1 MAHDIEINQDGTA
14 RFAYNA
20 RGGAPW
26 HHLGVSLDG
35 LQDVDTMLRKAG
47 ADYEVRLTKVAAVDE
62 NGDFILDAFGNP
74 VVIDDSNATI
84 RINADGTMDALA
96 TVGNRYEVRQ
106 NREIAERALAVVGA
120 SNGDA
125 VIDTCG
131 VLRGGRRFFMTID
144 LGALFIDPMGVN
156 DKIDRYLVVSKG
168 HDGIWPIRYANTD
181 VRAVCNNTVMMGLKQ
196 AQRVFTARHT
206 RNVDINLEDARHV
219 LRISVEW
226 ADAFKKEA
234 ERMLSI
240 PIGPA
245 QIDKV
250 LNGLFP
256 EKKDETDRQKRNREG
271 IVETVRSVHLNDRN
285 AGGYGNNAWSL
296 YNSVVEY
303 LDHYREA
310 DIKDRA
316 MATMDDNS
324 WVTRLKMDAHHA
336 VLALA

>member
-1 MAHDIEINQDGTA
+1 MAHDIEINKDGTA

-20 RGGAPW
+20 KNGAPW
-26 HHLGVSLDG
+26 HHLGVSVEG
-35 LQDVDTMLRKAG
+35 LQDLDTMLRKAG
-47 ADYEVRLTKVAAVDE
+47 ADYEVRLTKVAAVDDE
-62 NGDFILDAFGNP
+62 GNFIVDASGKP
-74 VVIDDSNATI
+74 VVFDDANATI
-84 RINADGTMDALA
+84 RVNADGTMDSLA

-144 LGALFIDPMGVN
+144 LGSLFIDPMGVN

-206 RNVDINLEDARHV
+206 RNVDFTLEDAREV
-219 LRISVEW
+219 LRISVDW

-234 ERMLSI
+234 EKLLAV
-240 PIGPA
+240 PVTPA
-245 QIDKV
+245 KMDKV
-250 LNGLFP
+250 LNSLFP
-256 EKKDETDRQKRNREG
+256 EKKDETDRQKKNRIQVIDTIRG
-271 IVETVRSVHLNDRN
+271 VHLNDRN

-303 LDHYREA
+303 LDHHREA
-310 DIKDRA
+310 TATDRA
-316 MATMDDNS
+316 LATMDDNS
-324 WVTRLKMDAHHA
+324 WVTRTKMDAHKA
-336 VLALA
+336 VLALV

>member
-1 MAHDIEINQDGTA
+1 MAHEIEMNADGSA
-14 RFAYNA
+14 RFAYNS
-20 RGGAPW
+20 RNGAPW
-26 HHLGVSLDG
+26 HGLGVSLDG
-35 LQDVDTMLRKAG
+35 LQDIDTMLRKAG

-62 NGDFILDAFGNP
+62 DGNFILDVNGNP

-84 RINADGTMDALA
+84 RINSDGTMDGLA

-144 LGALFIDPMGVN
+144 LGSLFIDPKGVN

-226 ADAFKKEA
+226 ADAFKAEA
-234 ERMLSI
+234 EKLLSI
-240 PIGPA
+240 PVAPA

-256 EKKDETDRQKRNREG
+256 EKKDATDRQKNNRLNTIDTIRG
-271 IVETVRSVHLNDRN
+271 VHLNNRN

-303 LDHYREA
+303 LDHHREA
-310 DIKDRA
+310 NAEDRA

-324 WVTRLKMDAHHA
+324 WVTRLKIDAHQA
-336 VLALA
+336 VLSLA

>member
-1 MAHDIEINQDGTA
+1 MAHDIEINQDGSA

-20 RGGAPW
+20 KGGKPW
-26 HHLGVSLDG
+26 HHLGVSLEG
-35 LQDVDTMLRKAG
+35 LQDVDTMLKAAG
-47 ADYEVRLTKVAAVDE
+47 ADYEVRLTRVAAVDE
-62 NGDFILDAFGNP
+62 DGNFIVDAKGRP
-74 VVIDDSNATI
+74 VIIDDSQATI
-84 RINADGTMDALA
+84 RINSDGTMDGLS

-144 LGALFIDPMGVN
+144 LGALIIDPMGIN

-168 HDGIWPIRYANTD
+168 HDGVWPVRYANTD
-181 VRAVCNNTVMMGLKQ
+181 VRAVCNNTVMMGLQQ

-206 RNVDINLEDARHV
+206 RNVDISLEDAREV
-219 LRISVEW
+219 LRISVDW
-226 ADAFKKEA
+226 AEAFKKEA
-234 ERMLSI
+234 EDMLRI
-240 PIGPA
+240 KVGPVEM
-245 QIDKV
+245 DKV

-256 EKKDETDRQKRNREG
+256 VKKDETDRQTRNRLEVTDT
-271 IVETVRSVHLNDRN
+271 IRSIFLNN
-285 AGGYGNNAWSL
+285 KNSGGFGTNGWSM

-303 LDHYREA
+303 LDHHREA
-310 DIKDRA
+310 SAEDRA

-324 WVTRLKMDAHHA
+324 WVNRVKLDAHKA
-336 VLALA
+336 VLALV

>member
-1 MAHDIEINQDGTA
+1 MAHDIEINKDGTA

-20 RGGAPW
+20 KNGAPW
-26 HHLGVSLDG
+26 HTLGVSVEG
-35 LQDVDTMLRKAG
+35 LQDLDTMLRKAG
-47 ADYEVRLTKVAAVDE
+47 ADYEVRLTKVAAVDDE
-62 NGDFILDAFGNP
+62 GNFIVDSNGKP
-74 VVIDDSNATI
+74 VVIEDANATI
-84 RINADGTMDALA
+84 RVNADGTMDSLA

-144 LGALFIDPMGVN
+144 LGSLFIDPKGVN

-181 VRAVCNNTVMMGLKQ
+181 VRAVCNNTVMMGLQQ

-206 RNVDINLEDARHV
+206 RNVDFTLEDAREV
-219 LRISVEW
+219 LRISVDW

-234 ERMLSI
+234 EKLLAVPVT
-240 PIGPA
+240 PIK
-245 QIDKV
+245 IDKV
-250 LNGLFP
+250 LNSLFP
-256 EKKDETDRQKRNREG
+256 EKKDETDRQKKNRIEVIDTIRG
-271 IVETVRSVHLNDRN
+271 VHLNDRN

-303 LDHYREA
+303 LDHHREA
-310 DIKDRA
+310 TVTDRA
-316 MATMDDNS
+316 LATMDDNS
-324 WVTRLKMDAHHA
+324 WVTRTKMDAHKA
-336 VLALA
+336 VLALV

>member
-1 MAHDIEINQDGTA
+1 MAHDIEINADGSA
-14 RFAYNA
+14 RFAYNSK
-20 RGGAPW
+20 GGAPW
-26 HHLGVSLDG
+26 HHLGVSIEG
-35 LQDVDTMLRKAG
+35 LQDLDTMLRLAG
-47 ADYEVRLTKVAAVDE
+47 ADYEVRLTKVAAVDDDG
-62 NGDFILDAFGNP
+62 NFILDANGKA
-74 VVIDDSNATI
+74 VVIEDSNATI
-84 RINADGTMDALA
+84 RVNADGTMDSLA

-120 SNGDA
+120 SGGDA

-144 LGALFIDPMGVN
+144 LGSLFIDPMGVN

-168 HDGIWPIRYANTD
+168 HDGVWPIRYANTD
-181 VRAVCNNTVMMGLKQ
+181 VRAVCNNTVMLGLQQ

-206 RNVDINLEDARHV
+206 RNVDFTLEDARQV
-219 LRISVEW
+219 LRISVDW

-234 ERMLSI
+234 EMLLSV
-240 PIGPA
+240 PVTPA
-245 QIDKV
+245 KMDKV
-250 LNGLFP
+250 LNSLFP
-256 EKKDETDRQKRNREG
+256 EKKDETDRQKRNRNN
-271 IVETVRSVHLNDRN
+271 IVETIRSVHLNDRN

-303 LDHYREA
+303 LDHHREA
-310 DIKDRA
+310 DITDRA

-324 WVTRLKMDAHHA
+324 WVTRLKLDAHKA

>member
-1 MAHDIEINQDGTA
+1 MSHDIEINQDGTA

-20 RGGAPW
+20 KGGAPW
-26 HHLGVSLDG
+26 HRLGVSLEG
-35 LQDVDTMLRKAG
+35 LQDVDTMLHAAG

-62 NGDFILDAFGNP
+62 DGNFIVDVHGNP
-74 VVIDDSNATI
+74 VIIEDSNATI
-84 RINADGTMDALA
+84 RVNEDGTMDGLA

-144 LGALFIDPMGVN
+144 LGSLFIDPMGVN
-156 DKIDRYLVVSKG
+156 DKIDRYMVVSKG

-206 RNVDINLEDARHV
+206 RNVDFTLEDAREV
-219 LRISVEW
+219 LRISVDW
-226 ADAFKKEA
+226 AEAFTKEA
-234 ERMLSI
+234 EKMLSI
-240 PIGPA
+240 GVDA
-245 QIDKV
+245 RKIDIV
-250 LNGLFP
+250 MNSLFP
-256 EKKDETDRQKRNREG
+256 EKKDETDRQKKNRLSTTDT
-271 IVETVRSVHLNDRN
+271 IRSIHLNDRN
-285 AGGYGNNAWSL
+285 AGGFGNNGWSL
-296 YNSVVEY
+296 YNSVIEY
-303 LDHYREA
+303 LDHHRDA
-310 DIKDRA
+310 DAEDRA
-316 MATMDDNS
+316 IATMDDNS
-324 WVTRLKMDAHHA
+324 WVNRMKLDAHKA